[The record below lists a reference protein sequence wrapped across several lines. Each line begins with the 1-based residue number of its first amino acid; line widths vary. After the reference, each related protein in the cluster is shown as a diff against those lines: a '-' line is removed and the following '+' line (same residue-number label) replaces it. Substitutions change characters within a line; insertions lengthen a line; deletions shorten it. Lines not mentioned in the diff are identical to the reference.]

1 MQVTS
6 HFYDRPY
13 WQNPVNLAEP
23 FNENAQPPQQTWR
36 DCAIERVGERITQV
50 EGKYRSQMLFLTRL
64 QEAQNDQALRQEV
77 AREAAKTKMKVGG
90 GGGGG
95 GVKGGETATDEK
107 ESSSSHEGVSGAP
120 ETKSASAASRAKKAN
135 EKGKGVQFEGQGEL
149 EFTL

>member
-1 MQVTS
+1 
-6 HFYDRPY
+6 
-13 WQNPVNLAEP
+13 
-23 FNENAQPPQQTWR
+23 
-36 DCAIERVGERITQV
+36 
-50 EGKYRSQMLFLTRL
+50 MLFLTRL

-77 AREAAKTKMKVGG
+77 AREAAKTKMKAGGGGG

-120 ETKSASAASRAKKAN
+120 ETKSASAASRVKN